1 MTLKLIMV
9 HFRRAPQQYLSSRSE
24 KRDCID
30 WKKAENLI
38 LDSDLD
44 VFAIFDCCFADGY
57 GTHERPHEETLRTYE
72 LLTAGDSLQRIPAPG
87 TDSFTSALIWAL
99 KSLAPQTSFDTE
111 ELTATISRAPR
122 LQRTQRPLLFRN
134 PNGRRIII
142 NQELPPDPGSS
153 RIIKTMD
160 LTRRR
165 FNELYLGLESVYAQ
179 YSWLFQ
185 FHDRPVSFRGLEFNH
200 GGLYPSTLLK

>member
-1 MTLKLIMV
+1 MV
-9 HFRRAPQQYLSSRSE
+9 HFRGAPQQCLSSKSE
-24 KRDCID
+24 KQNCID
-30 WKKAENLI
+30 WQRTENLVLDSGLDVLAI
-38 LDSDLD
+38 LD
-44 VFAIFDCCFADGY
+44 CCGAGGY
-57 GTHERPHEETLRTYE
+57 GTHEKPHEETLRTYE
-72 LLTAGDSLQRIPAPG
+72 LLTAGDSLQRTLAPG
-87 TDSFTSALIWAL
+87 PDSFTSALIWAL

-122 LQRTQRPLLFRN
+122 LQKTQRPLLFRN
-134 PNGRRIII
+134 PNGRIII
-142 NQELPPDPGSS
+142 NQESPPDPGSS

-185 FHDRPVSFRGLEFNH
+185 FHDRRVSFRGLGFSP